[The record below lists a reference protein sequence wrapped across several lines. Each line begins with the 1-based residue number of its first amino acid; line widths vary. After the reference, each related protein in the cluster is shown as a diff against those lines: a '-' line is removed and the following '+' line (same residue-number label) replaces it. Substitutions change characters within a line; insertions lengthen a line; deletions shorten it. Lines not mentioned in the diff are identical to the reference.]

1 MPAPKPGRISEQ
13 VSLEHLGRDQ
23 QPASMASFSM
33 SLPSYCRRC
42 SRRPR
47 SIQGTAPAGYP
58 SQIDMK
64 RSDPA
69 YSVPRRPQLTPA
81 PSPRARPLNRY
92 HRSRR
97 DLIGAQSPAVCFLA
111 SQELDRS
118 TVLSCP
124 LPAPQPAKSLT
135 APLFPSLRARL
146 RRRQE
151 SGPKP
156 RSNIGAPGSLLR
168 RGFAGRGLNSIS
180 D

>member
-42 SRRPR
+42 SRRQR
-47 SIQGTAPAGYP
+47 SIHGTAPAGYP

-97 DLIGAQSPAVCFLA
+97 DLIGAQSLAACFPASQDSA
-111 SQELDRS
+111 QELDRS
-118 TVLSCP
+118 TVLCHP
-124 LPAPQPAKSLT
+124 LPAPQFGMSSIALLS
-135 APLFPSLRARL
+135 PSLRARP

-156 RSNIGAPGSLLR
+156 RSSSEFPGR
-168 RGFAGRGLNSIS
+168 A
-180 D
+180 

>member
-1 MPAPKPGRISEQ
+1 MYFLVESQKIFLFLDSCHRHDIALLKLSLSLDWMPAPKPGRISVQ
-13 VSLEHLGRDQ
+13 VSLEHFGRDQ

-42 SRRPR
+42 SRRQR
-47 SIQGTAPAGYP
+47 SIHGTAPAGYP

-97 DLIGAQSPAVCFLA
+97 DLIGAQSLAACFLA
-111 SQELDRS
+111 SQDLDRS
-118 TVLSCP
+118 TVLSHP
-124 LPAPQPAKSLT
+124 LPALQFCMSSVAPQ
-135 APLFPSLRARL
+135 FPSLQA
-146 RRRQE
+146 
-151 SGPKP
+151 
-156 RSNIGAPGSLLR
+156 
-168 RGFAGRGLNSIS
+168 
-180 D
+180 